1 MARLE
6 RDSEVRKGLYTREPV
21 YYCKAADG
29 AWFYSD
35 TIHGLLDESGVAKEL
50 NRDIVP
56 TYLRFWY
63 PATENTFY
71 KGIKRLL
78 PGTRLIEKNGEAI
91 VERFEDVRFTTD
103 AYASYDDAVEGL
115 RGILNDIFEVERQ
128 ISDAS
133 FLSSGVDSSLLA
145 AALPA
150 KQTVSVGYKEDRYD
164 ESKDAAKI
172 AEALGTQFHVCPI
185 DVEEYFDVVPE
196 AMVARE
202 EPSGDSS
209 YIPLFLAAREASKHT
224 KACCSGEGPDEL
236 FCGYSVYQNF
246 LRLPRD
252 DYWKV
257 AHTCMKTPGLR
268 EAQKYLIK
276 WPDGFDKMQA
286 FDLTYATECNLLP
299 NLDAAARANGIDIRT
314 PLIDR
319 RLFDFATSIPTE
331 YKVTTDN
338 NKIVFRAAAEAFLP
352 QEVAQKPKR
361 AFPVPTQVWMHE
373 QPWARKIQELFNS
386 PEAKYLL
393 NGLLPR
399 YYMKKYFSESGE
411 REATSSYWHPVWTM
425 YALLVWYKGE
435 FGSLR

>member
-6 RDSEVRKGLYTREPV
+6 RDSEVRKGLYTRKPV
-21 YYCKAADG
+21 YYCEAADG
-29 AWFYSD
+29 AWFYAD
-35 TIHGLLDESGVAKEL
+35 TIHGLLEESGIKKEF

-56 TYLRFWY
+56 NYLRFWY

-71 KGIKRLL
+71 KGVKRLL
-78 PGTRLIEKNGEAI
+78 PGTRLVEDNGH
-91 VERFEDVRFTTD
+91 VRTERFEDLVFARNPF
-103 AYASYDDAVEGL
+103 ASYDEAVENL
-115 RGILNDIFEVERQ
+115 RGILSDIFEEERKT
-128 ISDAS
+128 SDAS

-150 KQTVSVGYKEDRYD
+150 KQVVSVGYKEDRYD
-164 ESKDAAKI
+164 ESKDAQKI
-172 AEALGTQFHVCPI
+172 AETLGVDFHVCPI
-185 DVEEYFDVVPE
+185 DVEEYFEVVPE

-224 KACCSGEGPDEL
+224 NACCSGEGPDEL
-236 FCGYSVYQNF
+236 FCGYKVYQNY
-246 LRLPRD
+246 LNLPRD

-257 AHTCMKTPGLR
+257 AHTCMKTRGLK
-268 EAQKYLIK
+268 ESQKYLVRY
-276 WPDGFDKMQA
+276 PDGFDKMQA

-299 NLDAAARANGIDIRT
+299 NLDAAARANNIDIRT

-319 RLFDFATSIPTE
+319 RLFDFAVSIPTE
-331 YKVTTDN
+331 YKVTPDN
-338 NKIVFRAAAEAFLP
+338 NKIVFRDAAESFLP

-373 QPWARKIQELFNS
+373 EPWASMLKELFAS
-386 PEAKYLL
+386 AEAKYLL
-393 NGLLPR
+393 SGLLPR
-399 YYMKKYFSESGE
+399 YYMKKYFSESGD

-425 YALLVWYKGE
+425 YALIVWYQGE
-435 FGSLR
+435 FGKLK